1 MYHLR
6 DLHVTYNGTVRSSFG
21 QQIMQLSY
29 DSVDEMYCDRGL
41 VGELGAHV

>member
-6 DLHVTYNGTVRSSFG
+6 DLYVAYDGTVISSLG
-21 QQIMQLSY
+21 QQIMQFSY
-29 DSVDEMYCDRGL
+29 DSVDEMYCDCGL